1 MDNVYNTTLLNIEQL
16 EPNVGQVEGLPTN
29 PRTISGEKVE
39 DLKKSLLNNPEMM
52 YLREC
57 IVYPFNGKYVI
68 IGGNQRYTALSE
80 LGQKQIPC
88 KILAPDTPVEKLRAI
103 VLKDNYGYGEWDKD
117 ILAEEWDL
125 DEIASMDMESILGFA
140 DGELSET
147 EETTDVQPTGDGG
160 VEAFGAHSVVLRFG
174 GYKSEMTE
182 EEFVWLRNTFMKYK
196 NDSGTTDGFVEYI
209 KGKVEYGD

>member
-1 MDNVYNTTLLNIEQL
+1 MDNVYATTLLNIEQL

-147 EETTDVQPTGDGG
+147 EETIDVQPTGDGG

-174 GYKSEMTE
+174 DYKSEMTE